1 MILTK
6 VLMLLKKEIDSL
18 HTIDATLL
26 IVSKELRMGL
36 HAETEVGRKFTD
48 LQGWANQYAAAK
60 AAKVVLMVSGIPITI
75 KDVK

>member
-1 MILTK
+1 
-6 VLMLLKKEIDSL
+6 MLLKKEIDSL

-26 IVSKELRMGL
+26 IVSKELGMGL
-36 HAETEVGRKFTD
+36 HAETKVGRKFTD

-75 KDVK
+75 KNVK